1 MRTFVLS
8 LAVSVGFLLLS
19 IRATRRQRLREQSS
33 LFWLGVSVAMVALSL
48 SLPFH
53 LLDRV
58 ARLVGIAYPPDLVLL
73 VAVLLLIAL
82 TFHLSLH
89 VADLKEK
96 QTTLVQEIGI
106 LTASLAATGTGPRPA
121 TVAGDPAGGDRDGD
135 GGGGEHGGGGDGRH
149 GADGPVG
156 VDGPV
161 GAPG

>member
-1 MRTFVLS
+1 MRPFVLS

-58 ARLVGIAYPPDLVLL
+58 SRLVGIAYPPDLVLL

-89 VADLKEK
+89 VAQLKEK
-96 QTTLVQEIGI
+96 QTMLVQEIGI
-106 LTASLAATGTGPRPA
+106 LTASLVPAPAGPAAAPAGPVAMPAGPAATPVPGQ
-121 TVAGDPAGGDRDGD
+121 PAGGDRPRDA
-135 GGGGEHGGGGDGRH
+135 GGPAGT
-149 GADGPVG
+149 
-156 VDGPV
+156 
-161 GAPG
+161 PG